1 MKELYVLF
9 NFNVRVEVDDI
20 NDDEAINDQVIEW
33 WVSTTELPDY
43 EVVEEEE

>member
-43 EVVEEEE
+43 EVVEEE